1 MVNRWSFTKKG
12 LRKLHQEKADPWH
25 LGSSRYEQ
33 DKFDKLVEVAQGAPH
48 ASILEVG
55 CGGGHLT
62 EKLCTIS
69 NEVSG
74 FDLSSDAIERAR
86 IRAPLADLFVRD
98 SDEFDYAAHRVD
110 LIVASEV
117 LYYIDQ
123 KQQTLNRMAGC
134 SDYLLTCEA
143 WFLGATLPRRME
155 PWKLV
160 KSVSFSRF
168 KQLRW
173 CSIRLW
179 QRNGVTPAFAT

>member
-1 MVNRWSFTKKG
+1 MSRWSFTKKG
-12 LRKLHQEKADPWH
+12 LRRLHQEKEDPWH

-69 NEVSG
+69 DEVSG
-74 FDLSSDAIERAR
+74 FDLSTDAIDRAR

-98 SDEFDYAAHRVD
+98 SDDFDYSAQHVD

-117 LYYIDQ
+117 LYYIGQ
-123 KQQTLNRMAGC
+123 RQETLNRMAGC

-168 KQLRW
+168 KDSCRW

-179 QRNGVTPAFAT
+179 QRSETDTGLS